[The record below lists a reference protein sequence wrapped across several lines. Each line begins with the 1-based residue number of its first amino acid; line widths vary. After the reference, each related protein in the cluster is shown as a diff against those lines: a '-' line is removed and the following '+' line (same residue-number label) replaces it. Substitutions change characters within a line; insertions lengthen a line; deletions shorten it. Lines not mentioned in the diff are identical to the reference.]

1 MRQRRTATE
10 WTTIIGLTI
19 MAICSAG
26 PAEAVCGSVPLAGST
41 IGEISG
47 ALGLAGLRVGA
58 AAGKHIGMAVSGTAI
73 AGTWPVGLTVGSLV
87 AAGTAVVL
95 LASPAA
101 CLALGANPGT
111 LPIVAVAAGV
121 TVAGALILYLM
132 TQEELDTGGILEH
145 VYQVAAEAV
154 SWVWE
159 RLPGTTTVRAAE
171 RMPEQPAGFQVHE
184 FVGPVEIA
192 GPVPVMP
199 VWTKR
204 YEPGFESLKEHP
216 MFPGVPGT

>member
-1 MRQRRTATE
+1 MGQRRTATE

-41 IGEISG
+41 IGEVSG

-58 AAGKHIGMAVSGTAI
+58 AAGKHIGIAGSGTAI
-73 AGTWPVGLTVGSLV
+73 AGTWPVGLTMGSLV

-95 LASPAA
+95 LASPAV

-111 LPIVAVAAGV
+111 LPIVAVAAGA

-132 TQEELDTGGILEH
+132 TQEELDTGGIFKH

-154 SWVWE
+154 ARVWE
-159 RLPGTTTVRAAE
+159 RLRWTTTVRAAE
-171 RMPEQPAGFQVHE
+171 RMPERPAGFLVRE

-192 GPVPVMP
+192 GPFPVTP

-204 YEPGFESLKEHP
+204 YEPRFESLKEHL
-216 MFPGVPGT
+216 MFPGVAGT